1 MHHYYTGEKNHQI
14 LISLLKQHN
23 IKNVVAS
30 PGTANTCLIGS
41 IQDDPFFNIISAVD
55 ERSAAYIACGL
66 SREKGEPVVLS
77 CTGATASREYMPAL
91 TEAFY
96 SKLPILVV
104 TSSQPSNRVG
114 HLIAQVTDRSTPPSD
129 VTKISVELPTVRN
142 SDDEWQCTISANK
155 AILELFR
162 HGGGPAHINLIT
174 AYSYSEE
181 VSLTHKE
188 LVSARKIER
197 YEVGSELPSISCGKV
212 GIFVGSH
219 AMWEDKLLS
228 LVEDFCSKYNAVVFC
243 DHTSN
248 YYGKY
253 KNFYPLSI
261 NQACLAKE
269 RIPAYNL
276 ELCIHIGEVCGEEGA
291 SSMIKSRETW
301 RVSPDGEI
309 RDYFRNLSKVFE
321 MSELLFFKHYCD
333 MGQVRENTFIKECDD
348 KNDSLKKVLNEQVD
362 NIPMSNVW
370 IAQKTAGLIPE
381 KSCVTLSILNTLRTW
396 NYAEFKNTVHVLCP
410 TGGFGI
416 DGIPSISIGASL
428 ANTDK
433 LSFCIVGDLAF
444 FYDMN
449 SLGNRFVGN
458 NLRILM
464 VNNGCGVEFK
474 KSYSLAYSL
483 LGEDVNPYVAA
494 KGHFGNKSPELVK
507 HYASDLGFKYIC
519 ASTKKEF
526 EKNLPTFVSTESA
539 ESIVFEV
546 FVSDADEVE
555 ALNIVHNRK

>member
-41 IQDDPFFNIISAVD
+41 IQDDPFFNIISSVD

-197 YEVGSELPSISCGKV
+197 
-212 GIFVGSH
+212 
-219 AMWEDKLLS
+219 
-228 LVEDFCSKYNAVVFC
+228 
-243 DHTSN
+243 
-248 YYGKY
+248 
-253 KNFYPLSI
+253 
-261 NQACLAKE
+261 
-269 RIPAYNL
+269 
-276 ELCIHIGEVCGEEGA
+276 
-291 SSMIKSRETW
+291 
-301 RVSPDGEI
+301 
-309 RDYFRNLSKVFE
+309 
-321 MSELLFFKHYCD
+321 
-333 MGQVRENTFIKECDD
+333 
-348 KNDSLKKVLNEQVD
+348 
-362 NIPMSNVW
+362 
-370 IAQKTAGLIPE
+370 
-381 KSCVTLSILNTLRTW
+381 
-396 NYAEFKNTVHVLCP
+396 
-410 TGGFGI
+410 
-416 DGIPSISIGASL
+416 
-428 ANTDK
+428 
-433 LSFCIVGDLAF
+433 
-444 FYDMN
+444 
-449 SLGNRFVGN
+449 
-458 NLRILM
+458 
-464 VNNGCGVEFK
+464 
-474 KSYSLAYSL
+474 
-483 LGEDVNPYVAA
+483 
-494 KGHFGNKSPELVK
+494 
-507 HYASDLGFKYIC
+507 
-519 ASTKKEF
+519 
-526 EKNLPTFVSTESA
+526 
-539 ESIVFEV
+539 
-546 FVSDADEVE
+546 
-555 ALNIVHNRK
+555 